1 MRLPV
6 VSMYVYT
13 SYINDSH
20 VSLSVIS
27 TLHYDIQMFVYLL
40 TESPEF
46 FRILHTIKSGV
57 RIQKSS

>member
-1 MRLPV
+1 
-6 VSMYVYT
+6 MYVYT